1 MQPQTKRKLQLII
14 GFTIFGIATI
24 ASYFSVIESSGEKYD
39 VYLVLDV
46 SGSMAQ
52 PVEMGGHSKLESAKE
67 ASIRFLQAV
76 CLGSN
81 PNVKVGLITFS
92 TNIYVESHLTSD
104 PSILFG
110 KIQGLSP
117 QAETSVGDAIQKG
130 VDILIQEGEVS
141 SKWVIV
147 VMTDGN
153 SNADHVVSNDPMIAP
168 LLAADHGNQSHIV
181 VHAVA
186 FGNDANLEMCQEIAK
201 RGGGQYFFAAT
212 GDDLVAAF
220 VGIASSFVSPVIHYV
235 ARILMLIAI
244 PLILFLPEIEKG
256 ATTIFKAIST
266 TLYKKPGVQCLECG
280 GFNERQSKFCRHCGK
295 PVGALGKPCP
305 RCKHM
310 NSDKAKFC
318 SRCGASLR

>member
-1 MQPQTKRKLQLII
+1 MRPQTKRKLQLII
-14 GFTIFGIATI
+14 GFTIFGIAAA

-39 VYLVLDV
+39 VFLVLDI

-52 PVEMGGHSKLESAKE
+52 SVEMGGHSKLESAKD
-67 ASIRFLQAV
+67 ASMGFLQVA

-92 TNIYVESHLTSD
+92 TNVYVESHITSD
-104 PSILFG
+104 PSILFS

-130 VDILIQEGEVS
+130 VDILVQEGEIS
-141 SKWVIV
+141 SNLVIV

-168 LLAADHGNQSHIV
+168 LLAADHANQSHIV

-186 FGNDANLEMCQEIAK
+186 FGNDANLGVCQEIAK

-220 VGIASSFVSPVIHYV
+220 GGIASSFVSPVIHYS

-266 TLYKKPGVQCLECG
+266 TVHKKPGVRCPACG
-280 GFNERQSKFCRHCGK
+280 GLNEHQSRFCRYCGK
-295 PVGALGKPCP
+295 LVGALGKPCP
-305 RCKHM
+305 RCKHI
-310 NSDKAKFC
+310 NRDKAKFC
-318 SRCGASLR
+318 SRCGANLK